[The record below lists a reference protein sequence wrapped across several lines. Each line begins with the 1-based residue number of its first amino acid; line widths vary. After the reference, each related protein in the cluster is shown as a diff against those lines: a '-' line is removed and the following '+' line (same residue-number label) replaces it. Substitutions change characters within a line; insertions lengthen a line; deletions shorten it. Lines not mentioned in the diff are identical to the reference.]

1 MFNKI
6 KTISIDNKNYPARL
20 KQIKNP
26 PKILYYIGNFDALNE
41 NCFGIVGPRI
51 PSVYGKQ
58 TAINF
63 ANDLCSAG
71 LIIVS
76 GLANGIDTVCHQ
88 TVVEKNKITI
98 AVLGNGLDE
107 KSFFPKSNLK
117 LAKDIIENN
126 GCLVSE
132 YPPNTRAA
140 RFTFPNRNK
149 IISGLSLGVLIIEAR
164 QRSGALI
171 TAEWAKKQNR
181 KIFAIPGSIYS
192 ETSKG
197 CNALIKQGANL
208 TQNANDILKEL
219 KLLELNL
226 TNNNLNNQ
234 TPETEQENLILQSLK
249 EKPIHIDEIIEI
261 TKLDIIKINSILSI
275 LEIDNKIKNLGNNV
289 FCLI

>member
-1 MFNKI
+1 M
-6 KTISIDNKNYPARL
+6 KTISINNKNYPTRL

-26 PKILYYIGNFDALNE
+26 PKILYYIGNLDALNE
-41 NCFGIVGPRI
+41 NCFGMVGPRI
-51 PSVYGKQ
+51 PSAYGKQ
-58 TAINF
+58 VAINF

-76 GLANGIDTVCHQ
+76 GLANGIDTLCHQ

-98 AVLGNGLDE
+98 AVLGSGLDE
-107 KSFFPKSNLK
+107 ESLYPKSNLK
-117 LAKDIIENN
+117 LAKKIIENN

-132 YPPNTRAA
+132 YPPKTRAT
-140 RFTFPNRNK
+140 RFTFPTRNR
-149 IISGLSLGVLIIEAR
+149 IISGLSLGVLIIEAK
-164 QRSGALI
+164 QKSGALI

-197 CNALIKQGANL
+197 TNALIKQGTKIAE
-208 TQNANDILKEL
+208 NANDILKEL

-226 TNNNLNNQ
+226 TNKNPNEQ
-234 TPETEQENLILQSLK
+234 TAETKQENLILQSLK

-261 TKLDIIKINSILSI
+261 TKLDIVKINSILSI
-275 LEIDNKIKNLGNNV
+275 LEIDNKIKNLGNNI

>member
-1 MFNKI
+1 M
-6 KTISIDNKNYPARL
+6 KTISINNKNYPTRL

-26 PKILYYIGNFDALNE
+26 PKILYYIGNLDALNE
-41 NCFGIVGPRI
+41 NCFGMVGPRI
-51 PSVYGKQ
+51 PSAYGKQ
-58 TAINF
+58 VAINF

-76 GLANGIDTVCHQ
+76 GLANGIDTLCHQ

-98 AVLGNGLDE
+98 AVLGSGLDE
-107 KSFFPKSNLK
+107 ESLYPKSNLK
-117 LAKDIIENN
+117 LAKKIIENN

-132 YPPNTRAA
+132 YPPKTRAT
-140 RFTFPNRNK
+140 RFTFPTRNR
-149 IISGLSLGVLIIEAR
+149 IISGLSLGVLIIEAK
-164 QRSGALI
+164 QKSGALI

-181 KIFAIPGSIYS
+181 KIFAIPGLIYS

-197 CNALIKQGANL
+197 TNALIKQGTKIAE
-208 TQNANDILKEL
+208 NANDILKEL

-226 TNNNLNNQ
+226 TNKNPNEQ
-234 TPETEQENLILQSLK
+234 TAETKQENLILQSLK

-261 TKLDIIKINSILSI
+261 TKLDIVKINSILSI
-275 LEIDNKIKNLGNNV
+275 LEIDNKIKNLGNNI

>member
-1 MFNKI
+1 M

-20 KQIKNP
+20 KQIKNA
-26 PKILYYIGNFDALNE
+26 PKILYYKGNINALNE

-51 PSVYGKQ
+51 PSAYGKQ
-58 TAINF
+58 VAINF

-71 LIIVS
+71 LVIVS
-76 GLANGIDTVCHQ
+76 GLAEGVDTLCHQ
-88 TVVEKNKITI
+88 AVVEKNKITI

-117 LAKDIIENN
+117 LAEKIIENN
-126 GCLVSE
+126 GCLISE
-132 YPPNTRAA
+132 YPPETKPA
-140 RFTFPNRNK
+140 RFTFPTRNK
-149 IISGLSLGVLIIEAR
+149 IISGLSLGVLIVEAR

-171 TAEWAKKQNR
+171 TAEWARKQNR

-192 ETSKG
+192 DTSKG
-197 CNALIKQGANL
+197 TNALIKQEAKIAE
-208 TQNANDILKEL
+208 NANDILKEL

-226 TNNNLNNQ
+226 TNENLNEQ
-234 TPETEQENLILQSLK
+234 TVETKQENLILQALK

-261 TKLDIIKINSILSI
+261 TKLDVVKINSILSI

-289 FCLI
+289 FCINY